1 MTGCKLVSFP
11 VLALALFLSTPN
23 AVRAQKA
30 QKDAVSVHKGVCV
43 LSGGQNYFR
52 PCGYAQTYWVAGEQE
67 VLLILRQQYNKTAK
81 APADEV
87 YVELRGRI
95 GPKFGDGAAAKHD
108 GVIRVDSV
116 LAIRERKGNECALP
130 PGRPK
135 PSR

>member
-11 VLALALFLSTPN
+11 VLALALFLSTPG

-30 QKDAVSVHKGVCV
+30 QKDTVSVHKGVCV

-81 APADEV
+81 VPADQV
-87 YVELRGRI
+87 YVELRGLM
-95 GPKFGDGAAAKHD
+95 GLKVSEGAAAKHD
-108 GVIRVDSV
+108 GILRVDSV
-116 LAIRERKGNECALP
+116 LAIRERKGNECALAP
-130 PGRPK
+130 VRSK